1 MLLNLVCADFL
12 ILGAMVFALFA
23 YSYRGLIS
31 GRVYLVG
38 GRHLS
43 TITARLVGAA
53 CLILAY
59 FTVRIMLELWDRFG
73 FIHDR

>member
-31 GRVYLVG
+31 GRVYLTR
-38 GRHLS
+38 GRRLS
-43 TITARLVGAA
+43 PISARLVGVV
-53 CLILAY
+53 CLSLAIVT
-59 FTVRIMLELWDRFG
+59 FRIMIEFLNRYG
-73 FIHDR
+73 FIRD